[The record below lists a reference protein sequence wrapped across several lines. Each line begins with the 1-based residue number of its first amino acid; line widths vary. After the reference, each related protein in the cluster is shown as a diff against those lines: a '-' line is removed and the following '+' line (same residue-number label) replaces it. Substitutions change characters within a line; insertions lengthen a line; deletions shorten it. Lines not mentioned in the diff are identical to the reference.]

1 MKIIKTKWFPFSS
14 YTAINIF
21 GVIFAKV
28 TPNNITL
35 NHESIHTAQMKEML
49 YIFFYLWYIIEFI
62 IIRVLNLFKSN
73 KECYYQ
79 LSFEQ
84 EAYDN
89 QYNLDYLKNRR
100 HYVWLKYINILIK

>member
-1 MKIIKTKWFPFSS
+1 MTFSVNQVRQLYVVTTNGGIKSP
-14 YTAINIF
+14 N
-21 GVIFAKV
+21 VV
-28 TPNNITL
+28 TTDKM
-35 NHESIHTAQMKEML
+35 QGEM
-49 YIFFYLWYIIEFI
+49 I
-62 IIRVLNLFKSN
+62 VHVFKSN

-84 EAYDN
+84 EAYDK